1 MSYGKWKALH
11 PTSKVD
17 AAPVTPARACEIC
30 GKEIIT
36 RHGGAGRQRKYTCS
50 ATCEYERTRKRARE
64 NYHKRKMMLVAETG
78 VKVCEVCGKVI
89 PEDRKSPYTCSDE
102 CRDQRHRER
111 VQRNYH
117 EKKVR
122 MIFGG
127 KI

>member
-50 ATCEYERTRKRARE
+50 AECEYQRTRKRARE
-64 NYHKRKMMLVAETG
+64 NYHKKKGMLAPEKVEM
-78 VKVCEVCGKVI
+78 VCEICGKVI
-89 PEDRKSPYTCSDE
+89 PKGHKSPYTCSEE